1 MSKSSSAPPSART
14 AVFSQISASGR
25 VEQVVQRLTDAIVL
39 GVLAPGERLPS
50 ESQLAKRLGV
60 ALVTAREGL
69 SILRENGLVETRRG
83 REGGSFVTPP
93 DVRHGAVLRARLA
106 GLSRVDLQDMG
117 LYLCVITTA
126 AAAQAADRAL
136 DSDIDN
142 LRGWVDPQLPEPDQ
156 APGRAEGAFHLQL
169 AVLSQSAR
177 LVREQIRLQA
187 EFGPLLWYAS
197 EIAEA
202 RQRTDSEV
210 TDSIDARSAATRT
223 ALAHSAAVT
232 CLSYRLSVIAALAAR
247 DRNRASAEV
256 DTHFSHHL
264 AQLLEAKAAVDRRD
278 SLER

>member
-1 MSKSSSAPPSART
+1 MSKTSSAPPSART

-50 ESQLAKRLGV
+50 ESQLAKRFGV

-69 SILRENGLVETRRG
+69 SVLRENGLVETRRG

-93 DVRHGAVLRARLA
+93 DARHGAVLRARLA

-117 LYLCVITTA
+117 LFLSVVTA
-126 AAAQAADRAL
+126 AAASQAAHRAL
-136 DSDIDN
+136 ESDIDN
-142 LRGWVDPQLPEPDQ
+142 LRGWVAPELSESDQ

-169 AVLSQSAR
+169 GVLSQSAR

-187 EFGPLLWYAS
+187 EFGPLLWYAGETNGAITRAVGS
-197 EIAEA
+197 GSGAE
-202 RQRTDSEV
+202 EN
-210 TDSIDARSAATRT
+210 SAA
-223 ALAHSAAVT
+223 AT

-247 DRNRASAEV
+247 DPHGARAAVEG
-256 DTHFSHHL
+256 HFSDHL
-264 AQLLEAKAAVDRRD
+264 ARLLEAKAAVDRGD
-278 SLER
+278 SLEH

>member
-25 VEQVVQRLTDAIVL
+25 VQQVVQRLTDAIVL

-50 ESQLAKRLGV
+50 ESQLAKRFGV

-69 SILRENGLVETRRG
+69 SVLRENGLVETRRG

-93 DVRHGAVLRARLA
+93 DARHGAVLRARLA

-117 LYLCVITTA
+117 LYLSVITAA

-136 DSDIDN
+136 ASDIDN

-177 LVREQIRLQA
+177 LVREQIRVQA

-197 EIAEA
+197 EIAEVG
-202 RQRTDSEV
+202 QRTGGVTADSV
-210 TDSIDARSAATRT
+210 PTRSAA
-223 ALAHSAAVT
+223 AT
-232 CLSYRLSVIAALAAR
+232 CPSYRLSVIAALAAR
-247 DRNRASAEV
+247 DPNRASAEV

-264 AQLLEAKAAVDRRD
+264 SQLLEAKAAVDRGD